1 MIGYLRDA
9 PVTHFDETGARV
21 AGNLAWTHV
30 ACDHRFTRLHLAP
43 SRGRSSME
51 IGKILGTGFAGVAAH
66 DGLNAYRGYD
76 LEHALCGAHH
86 LRELVGIG
94 ELTGQDW
101 PTRIGDLL
109 VEMNTAVNEAKTSGK
124 TSLPTRRLA
133 AYRHRYRVL
142 VAEGIGL
149 HPAPPPT
156 GKQGRPRLG
165 LPRALLRRLD
175 IYRDDVLRFAYALR
189 VPFDNNQAERD
200 IRMIKLQQKISGC
213 RRSEHGAT
221 AFPDIRSYLATAVKQ
236 HKNTLDSLRELFT
249 TGAWIPTTP

>member
-1 MIGYLRDA
+1 MFID
-9 PVTHFDETGARV
+9 DQ
-21 AGNLAWTHV
+21 
-30 ACDHRFTRLHLAP
+30 TRQ
-43 SRGRSSME
+43 SKTCFRGQFS
-51 IGKILGTGFAGVAAH
+51 VNAAH

-76 LEHALCGAHH
+76 LDHALCGAHH
-86 LRELVGIG
+86 LRELVRIG
-94 ELTGQDW
+94 DLTGHDW